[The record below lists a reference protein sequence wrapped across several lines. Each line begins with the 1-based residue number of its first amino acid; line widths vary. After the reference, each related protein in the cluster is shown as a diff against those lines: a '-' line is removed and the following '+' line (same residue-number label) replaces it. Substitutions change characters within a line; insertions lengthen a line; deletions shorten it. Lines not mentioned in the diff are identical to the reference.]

1 MRKDW
6 TQATRQKLYDPNV
19 ENHLIGIC
27 LIKQDDL
34 PLIRRHLTPAD
45 FYDPQHAATFSAVC
59 KIADK
64 GEKVSPLAVLAYATA
79 SDKATSIA
87 LPYLY
92 ETTVLLDVMGTETEE
107 HARYVKELADVRS
120 VYERMVAL
128 TMRAADQEPQEWLA
142 NVSALTSTLPRAGR
156 QMRTLA
162 TVLDEIEAMPFD
174 KSGSVIPT
182 GLPSLDRSL
191 GGGLCSAVSILGG
204 RPGMGKSAL
213 AAQIS
218 THIALSGAGTV
229 MHFCMEMKDRATV
242 ERIIAQR
249 SGASL
254 AAVKHG
260 AQGLDDQRDVDI
272 AKTMLRKAD
281 MKLLDLGTLTVSRI
295 RAEVIAQQS
304 AGKVALVVVDY
315 LQQLAPPQLRLSK
328 REAVSANSNALLQM
342 ARDLEVPCLLLAQL
356 NRDSEKDKSRPRKI
370 DLKESGD
377 IEQDAECIMFVWQPF
392 VVGAGVDKNEAEIL
406 IDKQRNGVPTAL
418 VPMRWEGTRTLFI
431 DPRW

>member
-1 MRKDW
+1 MKKDW

-19 ENHLIGIC
+19 EKHLIGVCIV
-27 LIKQDDL
+27 KQDDL

-45 FYDPQHAATFSAVC
+45 FYDPMHAATFTAIC
-59 KIADK
+59 KIADR
-64 GEKVSPLAVLAYATA
+64 GEKASPLAILSYATQA
-79 SDKATSIA
+79 DKATMIA

-92 ETTVLLDVMGTETEE
+92 ETTDLLDVMGTETEE

-120 VYERMVAL
+120 VYERMIAL
-128 TMRAADQEPQEWLA
+128 TMRAGDQEPQEWLA

-162 TVLDEIEAMPFD
+162 AVLDEIDAMPFD
-174 KSGSVIPT
+174 QSGAVIPT
-182 GLPSLDRSL
+182 GLPSLDRAL
-191 GGGLCSAVSILGG
+191 GGGLCGAVSILGG

-213 AAQIS
+213 AAQLS
-218 THIALSGAGTV
+218 TSIALSGVGTV

-249 SGASL
+249 SGVALS
-254 AAVKHG
+254 AVKHG
-260 AQGLDDQRDVDI
+260 HGNSRDVDH
-272 AKTMLRKAD
+272 AKDALRSAD

-304 AGKVALVVVDY
+304 IGKVALVVVDY
-315 LQQLAPPQLRLSK
+315 LQQLASPQARMSK

-342 ARDLEVPCLLLAQL
+342 SRDLEVPCLLLAQL

-392 VVGAGVDKNEAEIL
+392 VCGAGVDKNEAEIL

-418 VPMRWEGTRTLFI
+418 VPMRWEGTRTMFI
-431 DPRW
+431 DPMWRQ